1 MRDVVAHRLLVVFA
15 LYLILYQNYI
25 AFLNA
30 ELSYILVFVV
40 ETSQCYSV
48 INYMRCVVL
57 LSLSTRRAWIEI
69 AVCCYAPHTKCV
81 ALHTESVD

>member
-1 MRDVVAHRLLVVFA
+1 MRDVVAHRLLIVFA

-25 AFLNA
+25 MFLNA

-40 ETSQCYSV
+40 ETSQYSV

-69 AVCCYAPHTKCV
+69 PLAAELQADKIV

>member
-15 LYLILYQNYI
+15 LYLILYQKYI
-25 AFLNA
+25 VFLNA

-57 LSLSTRRAWIEI
+57 WSLSTRRAWIEI
-69 AVCCYAPHTKCV
+69 TKKSRKIKFTIN
-81 ALHTESVD
+81 L